1 MTAIFAPALEKYTR
15 NLLARI
21 ALDYNLNEDEL
32 IAKYITNGIPITK
45 KTPGPKK
52 PRVPKEDRTPCPGF
66 TGKKKTPCKNFCLPG
81 DTACHFHSDKPKVPK
96 VIQAPAPSLAE
107 DNLCEP
113 CNDTLTPLDFQML
126 KQAADEAIE
135 ELSKPG
141 ATVEVEPEESES
153 ESEEDP
159 VAEMSIQERL
169 RMIIGEE
176 ELDE

>member
-1 MTAIFAPALEKYTR
+1 MDAMTAIFAPALEKYTR
-15 NLLARI
+15 NLLARV

-32 IAKYITNGIPITK
+32 IAKYITAGSIAIPK

-52 PRVPKEDRTPCPGF
+52 PRVPKEDRPPCPGF
-66 TGKKKTPCKNFCLPG
+66 TGKKKTPCKNVCLPG
-81 DTACHFHSDKPKVPK
+81 DTACHFHSNKPKVPK
-96 VIQAPAPSLAE
+96 VLTPE
-107 DNLCEP
+107 VCEP
-113 CNDTLTPLDFQML
+113 CNDQLTPLDFQML
-126 KQAADEAIE
+126 KQAADEVTE

-141 ATVEVEPEESES
+141 ATVDLNPEPEDS

-159 VAEMSIQERL
+159 VAEMSIQDRL